1 MESTGLGLGQPAGRD
16 DENGKAGTMD
26 LPASIEAAWGLRER
40 PHRGPKPGL
49 SLARIVEAGVHV
61 AEAEGLAAVSMSRV
75 AAELGAAPM
84 SLYRYVSAKHE
95 LVALMVDTVY
105 REFLVPAAADLGW
118 RAGLSALAWA
128 MRTVMY
134 AHRWALQVPI
144 SGLPVRPNEVAWFEQ
159 ALSCLRDTGLTEA
172 EKASVIL
179 LVSGYVR
186 NEASTNADIEAA
198 IRASGATPDEWMSA
212 YSRLLGKLTD
222 PEHFPALTQ
231 FIASGVFEQ
240 FDAPGPEFTF
250 GLERILDG
258 IGDLVAARSAPPA
271 PSPPPEPAGA
281 PSPPPEPAR

>member
-1 MESTGLGLGQPAGRD
+1 
-16 DENGKAGTMD
+16 MD

-49 SLARIVEAGVHV
+49 SLARIVEAGVQV

-84 SLYRYVSAKHE
+84 SLYRYVSAKNE

-105 REFLVPAAADLGW
+105 GEFLVPAAADRGW

-159 ALSCLRDTGLTEA
+159 ALSCLRDTGLAEA

-198 IRASGATPDEWMSA
+198 IRASGAAPDEWMSA
-212 YSRLLGKLTD
+212 YGRLLTKLTD
-222 PEHFPALTQ
+222 PERFPALTE

-240 FDAPGPEFTF
+240 FDPPDQEFVF

-271 PSPPPEPAGA
+271 GA
-281 PSPPPEPAR
+281 PSPPPEQAGAPSPPAEPVGAPSPPPEQAR